1 MTPKVR
7 SKATYDTSLKVL
19 NHIAKRGMI
28 CKSGIMVG
36 IGETDDEVIETMQD
50 LRNVGCNIFTIG
62 QYLRPTRNHY
72 PVDRY
77 VHPDTFE
84 MYKTRGLEM
93 GFDYIASA
101 PMVRSS
107 YLADKAVSAVRNR
120 MAKD

>member
-1 MTPKVR
+1 
-7 SKATYDTSLKVL
+7 
-19 NHIAKRGMI
+19 
-28 CKSGIMVG
+28 MVG